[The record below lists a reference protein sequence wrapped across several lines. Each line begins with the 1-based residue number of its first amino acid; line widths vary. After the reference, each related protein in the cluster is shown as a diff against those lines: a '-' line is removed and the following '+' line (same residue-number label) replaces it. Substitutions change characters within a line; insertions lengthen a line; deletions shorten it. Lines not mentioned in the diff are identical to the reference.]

1 MTIMGGA
8 TVSYKNKYSS
18 FSVLSH
24 SFITKPM
31 TFKQYTKWQKK
42 NNLVSY
48 FPSAGIRF
56 ISIEEAVDI
65 ICSNNEYR
73 NAIKVLKEAK
83 LLDKYTN
90 GLVIDFYLNI

>member
-42 NNLVSY
+42 N
-48 FPSAGIRF
+48 
-56 ISIEEAVDI
+56 
-65 ICSNNEYR
+65 
-73 NAIKVLKEAK
+73 K
-83 LLDKYTN
+83 LRKIGEN
-90 GLVIDFYLNI
+90 